1 MSFWADLIDPVELT
15 AEAREAAD
23 AAEAR
28 KGSLARYLPSVEVD
42 DIVIEV
48 FESDTGLVEE
58 AQYRAYNAEPELAG
72 GEGGSSFSIKLPAL
86 GQKRFISEYMQLRNR
101 NAGDDLMRASL
112 VKHARAVAVAIVSKM
127 ERQRAIALLTGK
139 TTISDSRYK
148 SEDDFSRDSSHTTA
162 ASALWDDAT
171 VSRLKDLEAWVDQ
184 YVETNGVEPGS
195 IVMSKR
201 VLRALASGD
210 EFATVLAN
218 GSNRRATEEEVRG
231 ILSGAGLPEI
241 ELYDRRTQGGLLIPN
256 DTLLLLP
263 EPGDARA
270 TEATELGAA
279 FWGRTLT
286 SMSPD
291 YGIAEVEQ
299 PGIVVGAHKNESV
312 PHNAFV
318 DSDAIGLPVLANAN
332 LSFVAKVL

>member
-1 MSFWADLIDPVELT
+1 MALWTDLIDPVELT

-23 AAEAR
+23 AAEAQ

-48 FESDTGLVEE
+48 FAEANGLIEE
-58 AQYRAYNAEPELAG
+58 AQYRAFNAEPELAG
-72 GEGGSSFSIKLPAL
+72 GDEGSGFTIKLPAL
-86 GQKRFISEYMQLRNR
+86 GQKRFITEYMQLRNR
-101 NAGDDLMRASL
+101 NAGDDTMRASI
-112 VKHARAVAVAIVSKM
+112 VKHARAVAVAIVSRM

-139 TTISDSRYK
+139 TTITGRRFN
-148 SEDDFSRDSSHTTA
+148 SEDDFGRDPGHSVTA
-162 ASALWDDAT
+162 AVLWADPS
-171 VSRLKDLEAWVDQ
+171 VSRLADLEAWVDA
-184 YVETNGVEPGS
+184 YVTTNGVEPGS

-201 VLRALASGD
+201 VLRALAAGD
-210 EFATVLAN
+210 EFSTQLLN
-218 GSNRRATEEEVRG
+218 GSNRRAAEDEVR
-231 ILSGAGLPEI
+231 SVVTGAGLPDI
-241 ELYDRRTQGGLLIPN
+241 ELYDRRTDQGLLVPN

-263 EPGDARA
+263 APGETRA
-270 TEATELGAA
+270 EEANALGAS

-286 SMSPD
+286 SMETE
-291 YGIAEVEQ
+291 YEIAEAEQ

-318 DSDAIGLPVLANAN
+318 DSDAIGLPVLSNAN